1 MKIVRKSKNTF
12 NKIKRY
18 KIVNGIKKH
27 KNNNLFKSLCRICQ
41 TKQNQDLK
49 TYCTI
54 GIGGVGKY
62 VCFPKS
68 VGQVKKLVNFL
79 NKKDIKFFILGNGS
93 NVVFEDSGYSGVLIC
108 LTKLNKIYFREQK
121 LTAYSGV
128 NLFVLNNFC
137 LQKSLTGFE
146 FSYGIPASVGGAVF
160 MNAGAFGKEMADVV
174 KSVWVLDKN
183 RIKKLCVKQLDYS
196 YRHSAFMKGGKY
208 QNAIILKA
216 ELKLKSGESEKIKE
230 TQQEILNKRL
240 QSQPYGT
247 KNAGS
252 IFKKI
257 GENGAGKIIDKMGLK
272 SVTIG
277 DIQISPVHANFFVNL
292 GKATSLDLHSTI
304 RFVKNKVKNEMG
316 EILQEEIIF
325 VGD

>member
-1 MKIVRKSKNTF
+1 M
-12 NKIKRY
+12 
-18 KIVNGIKKH
+18 
-27 KNNNLFKSLCRICQ
+27 
-41 TKQNQDLK
+41 
-49 TYCTI
+49 
-54 GIGGVGKY
+54 
-62 VCFPKS
+62 
-68 VGQVKKLVNFL
+68 
-79 NKKDIKFFILGNGS
+79 FF
-93 NVVFEDSGYSGVLIC
+93 
-108 LTKLNKIYFREQK
+108 
-121 LTAYSGV
+121 
-128 NLFVLNNFC
+128 LNNFC
-137 LQKSLTGFE
+137 LQNNLAGLE

-183 RIKKLCVKQLDYS
+183 RIKKLSPKRLSYS

-216 ELKLKSGESEKIKE
+216 ELKLKYGESQKIKE

-257 GENGAGKIIDKMGLK
+257 GENGAGKTIDKMGLK

-277 DIQISPVHANFFVNL
+277 DIQISPKHANFFVNL
-292 GKATSLDLHSTI
+292 NNAKSIDLHNAIDFT
-304 RFVKNKVKNEMG
+304 KNKAKAKMG
-316 EILQEEIIF
+316 INLQEEIIF